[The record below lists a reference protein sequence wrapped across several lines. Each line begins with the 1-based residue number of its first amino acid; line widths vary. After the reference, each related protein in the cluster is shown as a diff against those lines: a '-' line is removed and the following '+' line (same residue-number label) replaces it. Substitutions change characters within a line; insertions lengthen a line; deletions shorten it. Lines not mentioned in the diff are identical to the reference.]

1 METFMTI
8 TPNDLSTI
16 DTRARSWGLICYAL
30 YGLGVAV
37 FFSLFV
43 GVGINYWLKP
53 QMKNTLVDS
62 HITWQIRTF
71 WYTFALM
78 LVGIATAYINLGYLL
93 IFAGALLLCIRTVWG
108 AIQLYRCRPM

>member
-1 METFMTI
+1 METAMTP
-8 TPNDLSTI
+8 TPKNLSVSDNT
-16 DTRARSWGLICYAL
+16 ARNWGLICYAM

-43 GVGINYWLKP
+43 AVGLNYWLKP
-53 QMKNTLVDS
+53 RTKGSFVES
-62 HITWQIRTF
+62 HISWQIRTF
-71 WYTFALM
+71 WFTFALM
-78 LVGIATAYINLGYLL
+78 LIGIATAYINLGYLL